1 MAIKINSATF
11 TGISGTIVDVE
22 IDIISGLPAFNIVGL
37 GDISVKES
45 KERVRSAIINS
56 GFEFPMGRI
65 TINLAPADLKKEG
78 SLFDLPIALGILIL
92 TEQVNMNDKEN
103 FIFMG
108 ELSLLGELKKVRGT
122 LPIVIEGIDNGIN
135 QFIVPVDNAEEC
147 SVISKASIYPFNNLK

>member
-65 TINLAPADLKKEG
+65 TINLAPADLKKK
-78 SLFDLPIALGILIL
+78 DHYLIYL
-92 TEQVNMNDKEN
+92 
-103 FIFMG
+103 
-108 ELSLLGELKKVRGT
+108 
-122 LPIVIEGIDNGIN
+122 
-135 QFIVPVDNAEEC
+135 
-147 SVISKASIYPFNNLK
+147 